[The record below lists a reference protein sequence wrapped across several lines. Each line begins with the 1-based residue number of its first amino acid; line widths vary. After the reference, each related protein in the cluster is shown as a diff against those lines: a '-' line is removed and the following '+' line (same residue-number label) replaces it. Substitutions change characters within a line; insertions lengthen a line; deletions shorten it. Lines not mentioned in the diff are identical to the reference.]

1 MGNYRSFGDNKIIPG
16 LSKESLWAVIKSST
30 AYHNDPVS
38 VKTIWQGC
46 AEAIYSLGSSE
57 RELAFPPNGKTS
69 YYSPNCSQEDAE
81 FVQEFMT
88 DKNISPYN
96 TRLFKR
102 PSQDGKVAYE
112 LRLASVA
119 TTSN

>member
-57 RELAFPPNGKTS
+57 RELAFPPNVS
-69 YYSPNCSQEDAE
+69 
-81 FVQEFMT
+81 
-88 DKNISPYN
+88 
-96 TRLFKR
+96 
-102 PSQDGKVAYE
+102 
-112 LRLASVA
+112 
-119 TTSN
+119 